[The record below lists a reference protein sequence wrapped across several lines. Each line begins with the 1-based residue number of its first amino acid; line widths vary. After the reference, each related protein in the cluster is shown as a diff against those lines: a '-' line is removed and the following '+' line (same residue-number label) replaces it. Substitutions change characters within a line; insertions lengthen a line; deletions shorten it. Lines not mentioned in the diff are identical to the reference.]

1 MSTSSESSLS
11 AYRTVPAAG
20 AEPGESDHEAF
31 RERLHPVFVFV
42 WAASFARVAG
52 AFYCREVLGAEA
64 TLALM
69 TLVGLTWYAI
79 AVRTN
84 ARRDLGSR

>member
-1 MSTSSESSLS
+1 MMPTSSETSLS
-11 AYRTVPAAG
+11 AYRTAPDAG
-20 AEPGESDHEAF
+20 AEPGASDDDAF

-52 AFYCREVLGAEA
+52 ALYCREVLGAEA

-69 TLVGLTWYAI
+69 TMVGLTWYAI
-79 AVRTN
+79 AVWAK
-84 ARRDLGSR
+84 ARR